1 VLELIIKNSTWY
13 QSSVPERAIAQ
24 ATPTPFQASR
34 HLLAATAKMTLTLFL
49 VKLVLALS
57 LEALGLISS
66 QTGTA

>member
-1 VLELIIKNSTWY
+1 VLEPSLENSTWY

-34 HLLAATAKMTLTLFL
+34 YLLAAIAKMTLTLFL

-57 LEALGLISS
+57 LERWA
-66 QTGTA
+66 